1 MCPASPSTIAIV
13 NNDPNHPIPATAE
26 NAVGVE
32 APSSPRIPWSRKIL
46 ALLIAV
52 AVDAPP
58 LCLLGESIPVLFDVG
73 VATLLWLVLGRSR
86 LLAVAL
92 LIECIPGVGLA
103 PTWTLYVLW
112 EIFFNKP
119 AHQTPSPPLISKTPQ

>member
-1 MCPASPSTIAIV
+1 MNNDPSQPIPGNVIVGAETPASPQ
-13 NNDPNHPIPATAE
+13 
-26 NAVGVE
+26 
-32 APSSPRIPWSRKIL
+32 IPWSRKIL
-46 ALLIAV
+46 ALLIAI

-86 LLAVAL
+86 LLAFAL

-103 PTWTLYVLW
+103 PMWSLYVLW
-112 EIFFNKP
+112 EILFNKP
-119 AHQTPSPPLISKTPQ
+119 GPQKSSLPVISKIQK